1 MSRQGLHPPCVQ
13 RIEEQAGREGGQER
27 RRGRVIRMKEFSLFL
42 TRRDGWAPK
51 DSESNRGALGHPGS
65 HGRRKGSCQ
74 TEGGM
79 QGDRA
84 EAGLGGK
91 TKALPSLLSY
101 KLDPFF
107 LHSRGLTL

>member
-1 MSRQGLHPPCVQ
+1 
-13 RIEEQAGREGGQER
+13 
-27 RRGRVIRMKEFSLFL
+27 MKEFSLFL